1 MAFITWLYNFN
12 TSAYAYLILAGEFN
26 LYKYVQNRNKVGG
39 DPSEMQ
45 IFNDLI
51 WTRILL
57 TFSSVAKASP
67 GVICKK
73 NPYSLPD
80 FA

>member
-1 MAFITWLYNFN
+1 LGLLLDLDALVDLVGLHVILQAW
-12 TSAYAYLILAGEFN
+12 SYAW
-26 LYKYVQNRNKVGG
+26 RPCPHH
-39 DPSEMQ
+39 DPSEMH